1 MLQVLYEDNHLIAVF
16 KPAGMLVQGDETGD
30 VCLMDEIKKYLKEKY
45 NKPGEVFLGL
55 LHRLDRPVS
64 GIVLFARTSKG
75 ASRLS
80 EQFRNHTVKKVY
92 HALVQGAPQT
102 KTGTLVHYLKKDKNK
117 NVVTVFDKPTT
128 DALRAELD
136 YEVVKKRGERTI
148 VKIILKTGRSHQIR
162 TQLQAIG
169 CPIVGDVKYNGP
181 AWDRKQEIA
190 LCATNLEFKLP
201 TKDEIQKLSVEL
213 PDYWK

>member
-1 MLQVLYEDNHLIAVF
+1 
-16 KPAGMLVQGDETGD
+16 MLVQGDETGD
-30 VCLMDEIKKYLKEKY
+30 VCLMDEVKKYLKEKY

-80 EQFRNHTVKKVY
+80 EQFRSHTVKKVY
-92 HALVQGAPQT
+92 HALVQGIPKS

-117 NVVTVFDKPTT
+117 NVVTVFDKPTK

-136 YEVVKKRGERTI
+136 YEVVEKRGERTI

-162 TQLQAIG
+162 TQLQAID

-190 LCATNLEFKLP
+190 LCATDLEFKLP
-201 TKDEIQKLSVEL
+201 TKDEIQKLSVKI
-213 PDYWK
+213 PDYWI